1 VLSAGELQRMK
12 EITMK
17 EEERVARAKAE
28 LEATKGAA
36 QRKADA
42 RKQKMLELEAQR
54 KLAVPPSEI
63 EQMQAKEKATML
75 SAADRQMAEELVR
88 DRALFPLPSSHFPI
102 PPCCRFVLH
111 CLSSLFPCSPL

>member
-1 VLSAGELQRMK
+1 
-12 EITMK
+12 
-17 EEERVARAKAE
+17 
-28 LEATKGAA
+28 
-36 QRKADA
+36 
-42 RKQKMLELEAQR
+42 
-54 KLAVPPSEI
+54 
-63 EQMQAKEKATML
+63 MQAKEKATML

>member
-1 VLSAGELQRMK
+1 MPTQAVISKSMMTSVQGLVGETKTVLSAGELQRMK

-36 QRKADA
+36 QRQADA

-54 KLAVPPSEI
+54 KLAVPPVRAAHV
-63 EQMQAKEKATML
+63 QAKCGTPFRGVEGKARVKQGSFVFAML
-75 SAADRQMAEELVR
+75 
-88 DRALFPLPSSHFPI
+88 P
-102 PPCCRFVLH
+102 
-111 CLSSLFPCSPL
+111 